1 MSYSCWEYQDIIYTF
16 ASLICDKGGISC
28 PLCWVYK
35 KCVKPQCILYKIS
48 VLVTTKQILFSPQAL
63 IQQVLRL
70 IHYSDPMMNLIAI
83 NGTILVLTGA
93 IFHLN
98 KVSSVLVVGIG
109 AYAAKS
115 SSSNPTS
122 LFLSLSVNHSV
133 KREES
138 MFCSAQQ
145 NESSQGKEH
154 LSALMNC
161 IFFLTFWL
169 HLASEPWAGESC
181 LNELSSSHNL

>member
-1 MSYSCWEYQDIIYTF
+1 MP
-16 ASLICDKGGISC
+16 A
-28 PLCWVYK
+28 CWVYK
-35 KCVKPQCILYKIS
+35 KLVKPQCILYEIS

-63 IQQVLRL
+63 IQQILRL
-70 IHYSDPMMNLIAI
+70 IHHSDPMMNLIAI
-83 NGTILVLTGA
+83 SGTILVFTGA

-109 AYAAKS
+109 AYAVKS

-138 MFCSAQQ
+138 MFCSAQH

-154 LSALMNC
+154 LSAIMNC
-161 IFFLTFWL
+161 IFFFNILITF
-169 HLASEPWAGESC
+169 GI
-181 LNELSSSHNL
+181 